1 MRFRKN
7 SQEENRITPNVSG
20 VREKKFE
27 KRMNMARKT
36 VALLPSTERV
46 LGKVGANIKRARLRR
61 NIRAE
66 LLAERAGIS
75 VDTLSAIE
83 KGVSTVSIGA
93 YAAVLAVLKL
103 DNDLE
108 TIALDEE
115 GKQRFKEHNLKKR
128 ERATK
133 KIDNGGTND
142 GRE

>member
-1 MRFRKN
+1 
-7 SQEENRITPNVSG
+7 
-20 VREKKFE
+20 
-27 KRMNMARKT
+27 MARKK
-36 VALLPSTERV
+36 VVLLSSTEQA
-46 LGKVGANIKRARLRR
+46 LGKAGANIKKARLRR

-66 LLAERAGIS
+66 ILAERAGIS

-103 DNDLE
+103 DNDLGM
-108 TIALDEE
+108 IAMDEE
-115 GKQRFKEHNLKKR
+115 GKKHFKEYNLKKR

-133 KIDNGGTND
+133 KVDNGGTDN

>member
-1 MRFRKN
+1 
-7 SQEENRITPNVSG
+7 
-20 VREKKFE
+20 
-27 KRMNMARKT
+27 MARKT
-36 VALLPSTERV
+36 VTLLPGTQHALEKA
-46 LGKVGANIKRARLRR
+46 GENIKRARLRR

-66 LLAERAGIS
+66 FLAERAGIS
-75 VDTLSAIE
+75 VDTLSTIE

-108 TIALDEE
+108 MIALDEE
-115 GKQRFKEHNLKKR
+115 GKKQFKEHNLKKR

-133 KIDNGGTND
+133 KKDKGGTDD

>member
-1 MRFRKN
+1 
-7 SQEENRITPNVSG
+7 
-20 VREKKFE
+20 
-27 KRMNMARKT
+27 MARKT
-36 VALLPSTERV
+36 VALLPSTQRA
-46 LGKVGANIKRARLRR
+46 LGKVEANIKRARLRR

-93 YAAVLAVLKL
+93 YAAVLAVLEM

-108 TIALDEE
+108 MIALDDE
-115 GKQRFKEHNLKKR
+115 GKQRFKENNLKKR

-133 KIDNGGTND
+133 N
-142 GRE
+142 R

>member
-1 MRFRKN
+1 
-7 SQEENRITPNVSG
+7 
-20 VREKKFE
+20 
-27 KRMNMARKT
+27 MARKT
-36 VALLPSTERV
+36 VALLPSTERA
-46 LGKVGANIKRARLRR
+46 LEKVGAKIKRARLRR

-108 TIALDEE
+108 MIALDED
-115 GKQRFKEHNLKKR
+115 GKKQFKEHNLKKR

-133 KIDNGGTND
+133 KTDNGGTDD

>member
-20 VREKKFE
+20 VKEKIE

-36 VALLPSTERV
+36 VALLPSTQRV
-46 LGKVGANIKRARLRR
+46 LEKVGANIKRARLRR

-93 YAAVLAVLKL
+93 YAAVLAVLEM

-108 TIALDEE
+108 MIALDEE
-115 GKQRFKEHNLKKR
+115 GKQRFKENNLKNR
-128 ERATK
+128 
-133 KIDNGGTND
+133 
-142 GRE
+142 

>member
-1 MRFRKN
+1 
-7 SQEENRITPNVSG
+7 
-20 VREKKFE
+20 
-27 KRMNMARKT
+27 MARKT
-36 VALLPSTERV
+36 VELLLRTGRALEKM
-46 LGKVGANIKRARLRR
+46 GGNIKRARLRR

-66 LLAERAGIS
+66 ILAERAGIS

-93 YAAVLAVLKL
+93 YAAVLAVLEM

-115 GKQRFKEHNLKKR
+115 GKQQFKEHNLKKR

-133 KIDNGGTND
+133 N
-142 GRE
+142 R